1 MKRTG
6 PLLIPTLLVLVAG
19 VASATPVVFQLDDV
33 TIVGGSFP
41 TSQTYSPPFPIVGS
55 GNLDPGAGTG
65 FLTLPDYSIV
75 IDVNLDGPD
84 ARLDVSNWSQTIT
97 SIDGDGNITSTGGGT
112 TTCMVLGGIGS
123 FICPTVPPNIAGW
136 PPADSA
142 SALSSAVLDET
153 LQTITVI
160 DNSSAAAGTV
170 TQFYSYTI
178 VPEPGTVLLLAGG
191 LVGLGLGRRRGRG

>member
-84 ARLDVSNWSQTIT
+84 AQLDVSNWSQTIT
-97 SIDGDGNITSTGGGT
+97 SIDGAGNITSTGGGT
-112 TTCMVLGGIGS
+112 TTCTDLGGFGS

-136 PPADSA
+136 PPADRA